1 MTTHT
6 PSRTH
11 QAVDRLLDLIS
22 TGRAGEGADL
32 YAADALLD
40 ATVPGWRFQKRGG
53 AAIAAVWASWFD
65 EPGRFEEL
73 DRAPTPDG
81 ELVRYLVASEEDG
94 RAFAAHHCHLLTL
107 DEVSGLIVRHQV
119 WCGGRWYADRLQ
131 EMAEAQ
137 RREPGF

>member
-1 MTTHT
+1 MTTQT
-6 PSRTH
+6 SLRTSPTL
-11 QAVDRLLDLIS
+11 DRLLELIAA
-22 TGRAGEGADL
+22 GRGRDMGEL
-32 YAADALLD
+32 YASDALLD

-81 ELVRYLVASEEDG
+81 EVLRYLVASEEDG

-107 DEVSGLIVRHQV
+107 DEASGLIVRHQV